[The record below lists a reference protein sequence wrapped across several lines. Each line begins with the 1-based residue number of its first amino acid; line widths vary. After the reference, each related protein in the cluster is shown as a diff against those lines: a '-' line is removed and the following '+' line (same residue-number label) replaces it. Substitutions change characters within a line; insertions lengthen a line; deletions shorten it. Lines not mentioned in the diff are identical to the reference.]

1 MAFLTKVH
9 KWLGHEDN
17 ASTQTSFQMILVP
30 VFVDVRLS
38 VGAPPVPV
46 VNFICLASA
55 VESIDSLAP
64 RIDAIMHIE
73 V

>member
-1 MAFLTKVH
+1 
-9 KWLGHEDN
+9 
-17 ASTQTSFQMILVP
+17 MILVP

-46 VNFICLASA
+46 VNFIRLASA
-55 VESIDSLAP
+55 AESVDPLAP